1 MWRWLYDPFF
11 GLINATMT
19 ALGLQRF
26 IQDWLGDAHVALYST
41 FVAYVWQTVG
51 FSLVLFLAGLQG
63 VSQTLVEA
71 SRIDGAGRF
80 QVFQHVTLPALRP
93 SIAIVLVL
101 SIINSLKAFDIV
113 YGMTQGGPAQSTQML
128 ALWAFTQA
136 MQLGDFGRGAAIAV
150 VWIAP
155 FVFIVFT
162 SFKANSTVMGSSA
175 FAPPTSLEWGNYLAA
190 WARGRFSTTVFNSA
204 VITIIKVPL
213 GLFISAMAA
222 YALSRIRLPA
232 GRAIFL
238 LVLFGTMLP
247 FQVMLAP
254 IFTLVN
260 SFGLINTKLG
270 IILPYLAFGVPYQ
283 VFILHGF
290 FREVPRELTEAALVD
305 GASHFTIFR
314 SIFLP
319 LSLPV
324 LAALL
329 ILDFVATWNEF
340 AMALVILQD
349 NSTWTLPLGLMS

>member
-1 MWRWLYDPFF
+1 MSGVARAFRPAGLDRIDPV
-11 GLINATMT
+11 LVM
-19 ALGLQRF
+19 L
-26 IQDWLGDAHVALYST
+26 W
-41 FVAYVWQTVG
+41 
-51 FSLVLFLAGLQG
+51 LVL
-63 VSQTLVEA
+63 
-71 SRIDGAGRF
+71 I
-80 QVFQHVTLPALRP
+80 
-93 SIAIVLVL
+93 
-101 SIINSLKAFDIV
+101 
-113 YGMTQGGPAQSTQML
+113 
-128 ALWAFTQA
+128 
-136 MQLGDFGRGAAIAV
+136 AIAV
-150 VWIAP
+150 AWIAP

-162 SFKANSTVMGSSA
+162 SLKANSTVMGSSA
-175 FAPPTSLEWGNYLAA
+175 FAPPTNLEWRNFSGA
-190 WARGRFSTTVFNSA
+190 WARGHFSTTVFNSA

-222 YALSRIRLPA
+222 YALSRIRLPG

-254 IFTLVN
+254 LFTLVN
-260 SFGLINTKLG
+260 SFGLINTKVG

-290 FREVPRELTEAALVD
+290 FNEVPRELSEAALVD

-314 SIFLP
+314 RIFLP

-324 LAALL
+324 LSALL

-349 NSTWTLPLGLMS
+349 NSTWTLPLGLMSFQSQFQSDYGQLNAAIVMTVLPATIVYLIFQRYFVSGLTSGAIKE

>member
-1 MWRWLYDPFF
+1 MNGFSGAFRQPCLDRVDPV
-11 GLINATMT
+11 LVILWT
-19 ALGLQRF
+19 AL
-26 IQDWLGDAHVALYST
+26 IVVA
-41 FVAYVWQTVG
+41 A
-51 FSLVLFLAGLQG
+51 
-63 VSQTLVEA
+63 
-71 SRIDGAGRF
+71 
-80 QVFQHVTLPALRP
+80 
-93 SIAIVLVL
+93 
-101 SIINSLKAFDIV
+101 
-113 YGMTQGGPAQSTQML
+113 
-128 ALWAFTQA
+128 
-136 MQLGDFGRGAAIAV
+136 

-162 SFKANSTVMGSSA
+162 SLKANSTVMGSSA
-175 FAPPTSLEWGNYLAA
+175 FAPPTSVEWRNFTGA
-190 WARGRFSTTVFNSA
+190 WARGHFSTTVFNSV
-204 VITIIKVPL
+204 VITLVKVPL
-213 GLFISAMAA
+213 GLMISAMAA

-254 IFTLVN
+254 LFTLVN

-290 FREVPRELTEAALVD
+290 FNEVPKELSEAALVD

-314 SIFLP
+314 RIFLP
-319 LSLPV
+319 ISLPV

-349 NSTWTLPLGLMS
+349 NSTWTLPLGLMSFQSQFQSDYGQLNAAIVMTVLPATIVYLIFQRYFVAGLTSGAVKE

>member
-1 MWRWLYDPFF
+1 MNGFARAFRQPGLDRVDPI
-11 GLINATMT
+11 LVI
-19 ALGLQRF
+19 L
-26 IQDWLGDAHVALYST
+26 WVALI
-41 FVAYVWQTVG
+41 V
-51 FSLVLFLAGLQG
+51 
-63 VSQTLVEA
+63 
-71 SRIDGAGRF
+71 
-80 QVFQHVTLPALRP
+80 
-93 SIAIVLVL
+93 IAI
-101 SIINSLKAFDIV
+101 
-113 YGMTQGGPAQSTQML
+113 
-128 ALWAFTQA
+128 
-136 MQLGDFGRGAAIAV
+136 

-162 SFKANSTVMGSSA
+162 SLKANSTVMGSSA
-175 FAPPTSLEWGNYLAA
+175 FAPPTSLEWRNFAGA
-190 WARGRFSTTVFNSA
+190 WARGHFSTTVFNSA
-204 VITIIKVPL
+204 VITTTKVPL
-213 GLFISAMAA
+213 GLLISAMAA

-254 IFTLVN
+254 LFTLVN
-260 SFGLINTKLG
+260 SFGLINTKVG

-290 FREVPRELTEAALVD
+290 FSEVPKELSEAALVD

-314 SIFLP
+314 RIFLP
-319 LSLPV
+319 ISLPV

-349 NSTWTLPLGLMS
+349 NSTWTLPLGLMSFQSQFQSDYGQLNAAIVMTVLPATIVYLIFQRYFVSGLTSGAIKE

>member
-1 MWRWLYDPFF
+1 MREPSDSPVSIEVDPI
-11 GLINATMT
+11 LVI
-19 ALGLQRF
+19 L
-26 IQDWLGDAHVALYST
+26 WVALIV
-41 FVAYVWQTVG
+41 VA
-51 FSLVLFLAGLQG
+51 
-63 VSQTLVEA
+63 
-71 SRIDGAGRF
+71 I
-80 QVFQHVTLPALRP
+80 
-93 SIAIVLVL
+93 
-101 SIINSLKAFDIV
+101 
-113 YGMTQGGPAQSTQML
+113 
-128 ALWAFTQA
+128 
-136 MQLGDFGRGAAIAV
+136 

-162 SFKANSTVMGSSA
+162 SLKANSTVMGSSA
-175 FAPPTSLEWGNYLAA
+175 FAPPTSLEWRNFAGA
-190 WARGRFSTTVFNSA
+190 WARGHFSTTVFNSA
-204 VITIIKVPL
+204 VITTIKVPL
-213 GLFISAMAA
+213 GLLISAMAA

-254 IFTLVN
+254 LFTLVN
-260 SFGLINTKLG
+260 SFGLINTKVG

-290 FREVPRELTEAALVD
+290 FSEVPKELSEAALVD

-314 SIFLP
+314 RIFLP
-319 LSLPV
+319 ISLPV

-349 NSTWTLPLGLMS
+349 NSTWTLPLGLMSFQSQFQSDYGQLNAAIVMTVLPATIVYLIFQRYFVSGLTSGAIKE

>member
-1 MWRWLYDPFF
+1 MNGFARAFRQP
-11 GLINATMT
+11 GL
-19 ALGLQRF
+19 
-26 IQDWLGDAHVALYST
+26 D
-41 FVAYVWQTVG
+41 
-51 FSLVLFLAGLQG
+51 
-63 VSQTLVEA
+63 
-71 SRIDGAGRF
+71 RID
-80 QVFQHVTLPALRP
+80 P
-93 SIAIVLVL
+93 VLVML
-101 SIINSLKAFDIV
+101 WLTLIV
-113 YGMTQGGPAQSTQML
+113 V
-128 ALWAFTQA
+128 
-136 MQLGDFGRGAAIAV
+136 AV

-175 FAPPTSLEWGNYLAA
+175 FAPPTSLEWSNYSGA

-204 VITIIKVPL
+204 VITFIKVPL
-213 GLFISAMAA
+213 GLMISAMAA

-254 IFTLVN
+254 LFTLVN
-260 SFGLINTKLG
+260 SFGLINTKVG

-290 FREVPRELTEAALVD
+290 FSEVPKELSEAALVD

-314 SIFLP
+314 RIFLP

-349 NSTWTLPLGLMS
+349 NSTWTLPLGLMSFQSQFQSDYGQLNAAIVMTVLPATIVYLIFQRYFVSGLTSGAIKE

>member
-1 MWRWLYDPFF
+1 MNGISRAFRQPGLDRVDPI
-11 GLINATMT
+11 LVV
-19 ALGLQRF
+19 L
-26 IQDWLGDAHVALYST
+26 WVAL
-41 FVAYVWQTVG
+41 
-51 FSLVLFLAGLQG
+51 
-63 VSQTLVEA
+63 
-71 SRIDGAGRF
+71 IM
-80 QVFQHVTLPALRP
+80 
-93 SIAIVLVL
+93 IAI
-101 SIINSLKAFDIV
+101 
-113 YGMTQGGPAQSTQML
+113 
-128 ALWAFTQA
+128 
-136 MQLGDFGRGAAIAV
+136 

-162 SFKANSTVMGSSA
+162 SLKANSTVMGSSA
-175 FAPPTSLEWGNYLAA
+175 LAPPTSLEWRNFAGA
-190 WARGRFSTTVFNSA
+190 WARGHFSTTVFNSA
-204 VITIIKVPL
+204 IITTIKVPL
-213 GLFISAMAA
+213 GLLISAMAA

-254 IFTLVN
+254 LFTLVN
-260 SFGLINTKLG
+260 SFGLINTKVG

-290 FREVPRELTEAALVD
+290 FSEVPKELSEAALVD

-314 SIFLP
+314 RIFLP
-319 LSLPV
+319 ISLPV

-349 NSTWTLPLGLMS
+349 NSTWTLPLGLMSFQSQFQSDYGQLNAAIVMTVLPATIVYLIFQRYFVSGLTSGAIKE

>member
-1 MWRWLYDPFF
+1 MNGFARAFRQPGLDRVDPI
-11 GLINATMT
+11 LVV
-19 ALGLQRF
+19 L
-26 IQDWLGDAHVALYST
+26 WVAL
-41 FVAYVWQTVG
+41 
-51 FSLVLFLAGLQG
+51 
-63 VSQTLVEA
+63 
-71 SRIDGAGRF
+71 
-80 QVFQHVTLPALRP
+80 
-93 SIAIVLVL
+93 IV
-101 SIINSLKAFDIV
+101 
-113 YGMTQGGPAQSTQML
+113 
-128 ALWAFTQA
+128 
-136 MQLGDFGRGAAIAV
+136 IAV

-162 SFKANSTVMGSSA
+162 SLKANSTVMGSSA
-175 FAPPTSLEWGNYLAA
+175 FAPPTSLEWRNFAGA
-190 WARGRFSTTVFNSA
+190 WARGHFSTTVFNSA
-204 VITIIKVPL
+204 VITTIKVPL
-213 GLFISAMAA
+213 GLLISAMAA

-254 IFTLVN
+254 LFTLVN
-260 SFGLINTKLG
+260 SFGLINTKVG

-290 FREVPRELTEAALVD
+290 FSEVPKELSEAALVD

-314 SIFLP
+314 RIFLP
-319 LSLPV
+319 ISLPV

-349 NSTWTLPLGLMS
+349 NSTWTLPLGLMSFQSQFQSDYGQLNAAIVMTVLPATVVYLIFQRYFVSGLTSGAIKE

>member
-1 MWRWLYDPFF
+1 MNR
-11 GLINATMT
+11 
-19 ALGLQRF
+19 
-26 IQDWLGDAHVALYST
+26 
-41 FVAYVWQTVG
+41 
-51 FSLVLFLAGLQG
+51 LAGAFRQPGLDR
-63 VSQTLVEA
+63 VDPILV
-71 SRIDGAGRF
+71 I
-80 QVFQHVTLPALRP
+80 
-93 SIAIVLVL
+93 
-101 SIINSLKAFDIV
+101 
-113 YGMTQGGPAQSTQML
+113 
-128 ALWAFTQA
+128 LWAALIVF
-136 MQLGDFGRGAAIAV
+136 AV

-162 SFKANSTVMGSSA
+162 SLKANSTVMGSSA
-175 FAPPTSLEWGNYLAA
+175 FAPPTSLEWRNFSGA
-190 WARGRFSTTVFNSA
+190 WARGHFSTTVFNSA

-213 GLFISAMAA
+213 GLMISAMAA
-222 YALSRIRLPA
+222 YALSRIKLPA

-254 IFTLVN
+254 LFTLVN

-290 FREVPRELTEAALVD
+290 FSEVPKELSEAALVD

-314 SIFLP
+314 RIFLP
-319 LSLPV
+319 ISLPV

-349 NSTWTLPLGLMS
+349 NSTWTLPLGLMSFQSQFQSDYGQLNAAIVMTVLPATIVYLIFQRYFVSGLTSGAIKE

>member
-1 MWRWLYDPFF
+1 MNGISRAFRQPGLDRVDPI
-11 GLINATMT
+11 LVV
-19 ALGLQRF
+19 L
-26 IQDWLGDAHVALYST
+26 WVALI
-41 FVAYVWQTVG
+41 V
-51 FSLVLFLAGLQG
+51 
-63 VSQTLVEA
+63 
-71 SRIDGAGRF
+71 
-80 QVFQHVTLPALRP
+80 
-93 SIAIVLVL
+93 IAI
-101 SIINSLKAFDIV
+101 
-113 YGMTQGGPAQSTQML
+113 
-128 ALWAFTQA
+128 
-136 MQLGDFGRGAAIAV
+136 

-162 SFKANSTVMGSSA
+162 SLKANSTVMGSSA
-175 FAPPTSLEWGNYLAA
+175 FAPPTSLEWRNFAGA
-190 WARGRFSTTVFNSA
+190 WARGHFSTTVFNSA
-204 VITIIKVPL
+204 IITTIKVPL
-213 GLFISAMAA
+213 GLLISAMAA

-254 IFTLVN
+254 LFTLVN
-260 SFGLINTKLG
+260 SFGLINTKVG

-290 FREVPRELTEAALVD
+290 FSEVPKELSEAALVD

-314 SIFLP
+314 RIFLP
-319 LSLPV
+319 ISLPV

-349 NSTWTLPLGLMS
+349 NSTWTLPLGLMSFQSQFQSDYGQLNAAIVMTVLPATIVYLIFQRYFVSGLTSGAIKE

>member
-1 MWRWLYDPFF
+1 VTAIARAFRQP
-11 GLINATMT
+11 GL
-19 ALGLQRF
+19 
-26 IQDWLGDAHVALYST
+26 
-41 FVAYVWQTVG
+41 
-51 FSLVLFLAGLQG
+51 
-63 VSQTLVEA
+63 E
-71 SRIDGAGRF
+71 RID
-80 QVFQHVTLPALRP
+80 P
-93 SIAIVLVL
+93 VLV
-101 SIINSLKAFDIV
+101 I
-113 YGMTQGGPAQSTQML
+113 
-128 ALWAFTQA
+128 LWVI
-136 MQLGDFGRGAAIAV
+136 LIAIAV
-150 VWIAP
+150 VWVAP

-175 FAPPTSLEWGNYLAA
+175 FAPPASLEWSNYLGA

-254 IFTLVN
+254 LFTLVN
-260 SFGLINTKLG
+260 SFGLINTKIG
-270 IILPYLAFGVPYQ
+270 VILPYLAFGVPYQ

-290 FREVPRELTEAALVD
+290 FSEVPKELSEAALVD
-305 GASHFTIFR
+305 GASQFTIFR
-314 SIFLP
+314 RIFLP

-349 NSTWTLPLGLMS
+349 NSTWTLPLGLMSFQSQFQSDYGQLNAAIVMTVLPATIVYLIFQRYFVSGLTSGAIKE